1 MDWNDI
7 LTFGSDVF
15 EEGFVPFLVSALVTL
30 IITNLVTKAM
40 DKTEKAVSGIGP
52 GNQKMAYRY
61 LFSTLKT
68 VVRII
73 AAVLILSR
81 VKMLQALGRTALGA
95 TSILAVAVSL
105 AAQESFGNYISGF
118 FLAIYQP
125 FHTGDLIIMS
135 EKGITGTVSEITLRH
150 TVLKTYENTTVI
162 IPNSVMNTAIIEDRS
177 IANTHYANW
186 ISVSVAYGTD
196 IPLAKR
202 LIREIAERQPEFV
215 DIRTIQE
222 KNEGKD
228 AVTIRVNDFQ
238 DSGIELKFRIQT
250 ATYGGFFTAASN
262 IREAIASE
270 FPANGIVIPY
280 PVRTVEIVN
289 GGRQS

>member
-1 MDWNDI
+1 MDWNDV
-7 LTFGSDVF
+7 LTFGSGIF
-15 EEGFVPFLVSALVTL
+15 EEGFVPFLVSTVV
-30 IITNLVTKAM
+30 IITVTGLITRAM
-40 DKTEKAVSGIGP
+40 DKTEKAVSGFSQ

-81 VKMLQALGRTALGA
+81 IKMLQALGRTALGA

-105 AAQESFGNYISGF
+105 AAQESFSNYISGF

-125 FHTGDLIIMS
+125 FHTGDLITMS

-162 IPNSVMNTAIIEDRS
+162 IPNSVMNTAIIEDRN

-186 ISVSVAYGTD
+186 ISVSVAYGSD
-196 IPLAKR
+196 IPLAKK

-222 KNEGKD
+222 INEGKE
-228 AVTIRVNDFQ
+228 AVTIRVNEFQ
-238 DSGIELKFRIQT
+238 ESGIELKFRIQT
-250 ATYGGFFTAASN
+250 ATYGGFFTASSN
-262 IREAIASE
+262 IREAIAEE

-280 PVRTVEIVN
+280 PVRTVELVKK
-289 GGRQS
+289 